1 MSDYEIVRYLV
12 ENPTVEWEE
21 ACRLVGK
28 TPPKLRARK
37 CVLLPE
43 TWAGHRSNSND
54 YAGQKRG
61 SLINSSI
68 NKGAG
73 FRGGD

>member
-28 TPPKLRARK
+28 TPPKLRARR

-43 TWAGHRSNSND
+43 TWAGRWSDCSGSN
-54 YAGQKRG
+54 APATPQRPR
-61 SLINSSI
+61 IPI
-68 NKGAG
+68 
-73 FRGGD
+73 